1 MVIKSRKNVT
11 RHNRTRSKKIKGGN
25 CGCDKDTTTK
35 PFFSGGRKMKKKRK
49 QTKMKLKKRKTKKS
63 RKRYHKGGAI
73 QGYDM
78 WSLAGL
84 DTAAIPLKKK
94 VLTATPYK
102 EGNPLE
108 QPIYYKYGSHH
119 YPLV

>member
-1 MVIKSRKNVT
+1 MAIKSRKNVT
-11 RHNRTRSKKIKGGN
+11 RHNRTSKRIKGG

-35 PFFSGGRKMKKKRK
+35 PFFSGGRKMKKRK

-63 RKRYHKGGAI
+63 RKRYQKGGAI

-102 EGNPLE
+102 EGNPLD
-108 QPIYYKYGSHH
+108 QPVNYKYGRHH